1 LSGCVIIIVGLQCYV
16 VTVAVK
22 IVVVELVVV
31 VVVVVELVCE
41 RLLIIEILIP
51 HISGFRVVK
60 TINKNSNTKL
70 NQPFFVL
77 RQHNKKQHRKF

>member
-1 LSGCVIIIVGLQCYV
+1 MITVGLQCYV
-16 VTVAVK
+16 VTVAVE
-22 IVVVELVVV
+22 I
-31 VVVVVELVCE
+31 VVVVELVCE

-70 NQPFFVL
+70 NQLFFVL
-77 RQHNKKQHRKF
+77 RQHNKKQHRKFEKK